1 MGKIKGIFIA
11 VGSAISSFL
20 GILFIPVLLMV
31 LCNFLD
37 YITGI
42 FAAPKR
48 GKKINSSIG
57 WHGIVKKVCM
67 WLLVVV
73 GVIIDELISYAIN
86 TIGWDIPFTFVVACI
101 VCIWIICNEL
111 LSILENLKDIGVPL
125 PAFLAKI
132 VVYIK
137 SKAEQKADIMPKE
150 GDNDEGKSE

>member
-11 VGSAISSFL
+11 IGSAISSFL

-48 GKKINSSIG
+48 GEKINSSIG

-86 TIGWDIPFTFVVACI
+86 TIGWDIQFTFVVACI

-125 PAFLAKI
+125 PAFLEKI

-137 SKAEQKADIMPKE
+137 SKAEQKADIMPKDGDEDGE
-150 GDNDEGKSE
+150 G

>member
-31 LCNFLD
+31 SCNVLD
-37 YITGI
+37 YVTGI

-48 GKKINSSIG
+48 GESISSTIG
-57 WHGIVKKVCM
+57 LQGIIKKVCM

-73 GVIIDELISYAIN
+73 GVIIDELISYTIN
-86 TIGWDIPFTFVVACI
+86 TIGWDVPFTFVVACV
-101 VCIWIICNEL
+101 VCVWIICNEL

-150 GDNDEGKSE
+150 GEEDGEG

>member
-1 MGKIKGIFIA
+1 MGKVKAFFVA

-31 LCNFLD
+31 SCNVID

-42 FAAPKR
+42 IAAPKR
-48 GKKINSSIG
+48 GEKISSTIG
-57 WHGIVKKVCM
+57 LQGIIKKVCM

-73 GVIIDELISYAIN
+73 GVIIDELISYAVN

-101 VCIWIICNEL
+101 VCVWLICNEL

-150 GDNDEGKSE
+150 GEEDGEG

>member
-1 MGKIKGIFIA
+1 MGKVKVFFVA

-31 LCNFLD
+31 SCNVID

-42 FAAPKR
+42 IAAPKR
-48 GKKINSSIG
+48 GEKINSSIG
-57 WHGIVKKVCM
+57 LSGIVKKVCM

-73 GVIIDELISYAIN
+73 GVIIDELIAY
-86 TIGWDIPFTFVVACI
+86 TVHTMGWDIPFTFVVACV
-101 VCIWIICNEL
+101 VCLWIICNEL

-125 PAFLAKI
+125 PAFLGKI

-150 GDNDEGKSE
+150 GEENAEG

>member
-11 VGSAISSFL
+11 IGSAISSFL

-48 GKKINSSIG
+48 GEKINSSIG

-73 GVIIDELISYAIN
+73 GVIIDELISYTIN
-86 TIGWDIPFTFVVACI
+86 TIGWDIPFTFVVACV

-137 SKAEQKADIMPKE
+137 SKAEQKADILPKDGE
-150 GDNDEGKSE
+150 NDD

>member
-1 MGKIKGIFIA
+1 MGKIKVIFVTI
-11 VGSAISSFL
+11 GSAISSFL

-31 LCNFLD
+31 SCNVLD

-42 FAAPKR
+42 FAALKR
-48 GKKINSSIG
+48 GEKINSSIG

-73 GVIIDELISYAIN
+73 GVIIDELIAYAVN
-86 TIGWDIPFTFVVACI
+86 TVGWDIPFTFVVACV

-111 LSILENLKDIGVPL
+111 ISILENLKDIGVPL
-125 PAFLAKI
+125 PAFLGKI

-150 GDNDEGKSE
+150 GDEHGEG

>member
-1 MGKIKGIFIA
+1 MGKIKTIFVTI
-11 VGSAISSFL
+11 GSAISSFL

-31 LCNFLD
+31 SCNVLD
-37 YITGI
+37 YITGLA
-42 FAAPKR
+42 AAPKR
-48 GKKINSSIG
+48 GEKLNSSIG
-57 WHGIVKKVCM
+57 LAGIIKKVCM

-73 GVIIDELISYAIN
+73 GVIIDELIVYATN
-86 TIGWDIPFTFVVACI
+86 TIGWDIPFTFIVACV
-101 VCIWIICNEL
+101 VCVWIICNEL

-150 GDNDEGKSE
+150 GVSDEGKSE

>member
-31 LCNFLD
+31 SCNVID

-42 FAAPKR
+42 IAAPKR
-48 GKKINSSIG
+48 GEKINSTIG
-57 WHGIVKKVCM
+57 LQGIFKKIGM

-73 GVIIDELISYAIN
+73 GVIIDELISYTIN
-86 TIGWDIPFTFVVACI
+86 TVGWDIPFTFVVACV
-101 VCIWIICNEL
+101 VCIWLICNEL

-150 GDNDEGKSE
+150 GEENGKN

>member
-1 MGKIKGIFIA
+1 MGKVKAIFITI
-11 VGSAISSFL
+11 GSAVSSFL

-31 LCNFLD
+31 LCNFID

-48 GKKINSSIG
+48 GEKINSSIG

-125 PAFLAKI
+125 PAFLGKI

-150 GDNDEGKSE
+150 GEEND

>member
-1 MGKIKGIFIA
+1 MGKIKGIFIM

-48 GKKINSSIG
+48 GEKINSSIG
-57 WHGIVKKVCM
+57 WHGIVKKICM

-137 SKAEQKADIMPKE
+137 SKAEQKADILPKDGE
-150 GDNDEGKSE
+150 NDD

>member
-1 MGKIKGIFIA
+1 MGKIKAIFIA
-11 VGSAISSFL
+11 VGSVISSFL

-31 LCNFLD
+31 SCNVLD

-42 FAAPKR
+42 IAAPKR
-48 GKKINSSIG
+48 GEKINSSIG
-57 WHGIVKKVCM
+57 LQGIVKKICM

-86 TIGWDIPFTFVVACI
+86 TIGWDIPFTFVVACV
-101 VCIWIICNEL
+101 VCIWLICNEL

-137 SKAEQKADIMPKE
+137 SKAEQKADILPKDGEENGE
-150 GDNDEGKSE
+150 G

>member
-1 MGKIKGIFIA
+1 MGKIKAIFVA

-31 LCNFLD
+31 SCNVLD

-42 FAAPKR
+42 IAAPKR
-48 GKKINSSIG
+48 GEKINSSIG
-57 WHGIVKKVCM
+57 LQGIVKKICM

-86 TIGWDIPFTFVVACI
+86 TIGWDIPFTFVVACV
-101 VCIWIICNEL
+101 VCIWLICNEL

-137 SKAEQKADIMPKE
+137 SKAEQKADILPKDGEENGE
-150 GDNDEGKSE
+150 G

>member
-11 VGSAISSFL
+11 IGSAISSFL

-31 LCNFLD
+31 LCNFID

-48 GKKINSSIG
+48 GEKINSSIG

-73 GVIIDELISYAIN
+73 GVIIDELISYTIN
-86 TIGWDIPFTFVVACI
+86 TIGWDIPFTFVVACV

-137 SKAEQKADIMPKE
+137 SKAEQKADILPKDGE
-150 GDNDEGKSE
+150 NDD